1 VSPALPR
8 QRLAR
13 PNREAA
19 NLNQQKVIHA
29 ASGGEVDPQRPP
41 TMRKYTPHAVTRLPL
56 ALLVAS
62 AVCASSG
69 LALPVFGQSAPGQG
83 SPTAGS
89 PAVPATAAAEGTAA
103 QPAVSAVRL
112 DLTRT
117 IVIGASVSDGFGSQA
132 LVQVPNPEATRP
144 DAPADAPKAIAKL
157 KPVRLTEALAAVVGS
172 DQPPR
177 HRASAMFFMNAD
189 SIAQRQID
197 AAAEV
202 SSPKPAA
209 DKAAGADQPGLVI
222 GIDYLFWHLYG
233 VMPEAERLKTLEKG
247 LSRLDSL
254 KGPVVIGDL
263 PDMRH
268 ATLMLRPSQVPT
280 KETLASANTRL
291 AEWAKAKPNVAVVP
305 LTELVLAVMNSKPVS
320 MGGREYTVEQAR
332 ELMTSDGLHATG
344 AGLIALAQECLVRLK
359 ARGLLTSDST
369 WESDPAKAL
378 ARIRTSMPTVT
389 PAPADAPA
397 GTIPI
402 PSSGAK

>member
-1 VSPALPR
+1 MRMNTPHVSP
-8 QRLAR
+8 
-13 PNREAA
+13 
-19 NLNQQKVIHA
+19 
-29 ASGGEVDPQRPP
+29 
-41 TMRKYTPHAVTRLPL
+41 RLPL
-56 ALLVAS
+56 ALLLAS
-62 AVCASSG
+62 ALCAAPG
-69 LALPVFGQSAPGQG
+69 LALPVFGQPMPAQAPSA
-83 SPTAGS
+83 
-89 PAVPATAAAEGTAA
+89 AVAPSLSATAAPEGSAA
-103 QPAVSAVRL
+103 TLTVTAVRL
-112 DLTRT
+112 DLSRT

-132 LVQVPNPEATRP
+132 LVQVPNPEASRP
-144 DAPADAPKAIAKL
+144 DAPADAPKTISKL
-157 KPVRLTEALAAVVGS
+157 KPVRLTEALTAVVGS

-280 KETLASANTRL
+280 KETLAAANTRL

-320 MGGREYTVEQAR
+320 MGGRDYTVEQAR

-359 ARGLLTSDST
+359 ARGLLTADST

-378 ARIRTSMPTVT
+378 ARIRTSTPAVT
-389 PAPADAPA
+389 PASADAPA
-397 GTIPI
+397 GRIPI